1 MADVKAMKCY
11 VTLNTRVYCDMGSV
25 FLKIV
30 VNNGEFTGF
39 AFNPEKGRIQ
49 AVTIKITP
57 AGEGDLVRVTTDK
70 GPYEVG
76 KSQAFRGQDGN
87 PIAVEDLKPGSALH
101 SGILENN
108 NGFIFAKT
116 AGAMV
121 ALHELLEVDLFGG
134 AFNLTR
140 FKPEV
145 QHPAQIVTKVED
157 LGKGPLYEL
166 EVTNSGTP
174 DDMTKGSG
182 HNVFLWPDGTSFG
195 AGVFIY

>member
-1 MADVKAMKCY
+1 MADLAAMKCY

-25 FLKIV
+25 FLKMV
-30 VNNGEFTGF
+30 VANGEFTGF

-49 AVTIKITP
+49 AVTIKVIP

-70 GPYEVG
+70 GPYEVA
-76 KSQAFRGQDGN
+76 KSQAFRGQDGT
-87 PIAVEDLKPGSALH
+87 PIAVEDLKPGTPLH

-116 AGAMV
+116 AGALV
-121 ALHELLEVDLFGG
+121 ALHELMEVDLFGG

-140 FKPEV
+140 FQAEV
-145 QHPAQIVTKVED
+145 QHPAQLVLKVEE
-157 LGKGPLYEL
+157 LGKGSLYEL
-166 EVTNSGTP
+166 QVTNSGTK
-174 DDMTKGSG
+174 DDMTKASG